1 MKWLIAKNLSSKICI
16 GLILLCSVVLSA
28 NTLSHARPRQT
39 ESKGQLQIGFYDLL
53 ADQQE
58 NYNVQIMDM
67 NGAML
72 LTITH
77 PNDAMFLI
85 KGRLDE
91 EKEKNGRTF
100 YSYNPIRYN
109 NPQNHKMIF
118 SFVDF
123 LRHNEVWVYPMTVN
137 KQPLLIGQSGLMFVY
152 ALKR

>member
-1 MKWLIAKNLSSKICI
+1 MKWLIVKNLRIKICVS
-16 GLILLCSVVLSA
+16 LILLVSVGHSV
-28 NTLSHARPRQT
+28 NKLSHATPRQS
-39 ESKGQLQIGFYDLL
+39 EGKGQLQIGFYDLL

-58 NYNVQIMDM
+58 NYKVQIMDM

-77 PNDAMFLI
+77 PDDSMFLI

-91 EKEKNGRTF
+91 EKERNGRTF
-100 YSYNPIRYN
+100 YSYNPVRYN

-123 LRHNEVWVYPMTVN
+123 LRHNEVWVYPMNVN

-152 ALKR
+152 ALKS

>member
-1 MKWLIAKNLSSKICI
+1 MKWLTVKNLKIKISVC
-16 GLILLCSVVLSA
+16 LILLLSVLHSI
-28 NTLSHARPRQT
+28 NTLSHARPRPT

-53 ADQQE
+53 ADQHE

-77 PNDAMFLI
+77 PADAMFLI
-85 KGRLDE
+85 KGRMDE

-100 YSYNPIRYN
+100 YSYNPVRYS

-118 SFVDF
+118 SFIDF

-152 ALKR
+152 ALKS